1 MFPRTFQAF
10 TLMLI
15 ASSGVADATPAGTDA
30 QQFQQN
36 LIAVLECRATP
47 AVRQAL
53 GSQLRVVRY
62 GSATERPAHLRGWR
76 FIAAD
81 HPEIES
87 AVTRIEL
94 PAPITAN
101 GITTRELLADDLG
114 LGMFLDAVQR
124 ERIVAEDGLRMR
136 TSTLHEPF
144 RAWWQPAS
152 AVAAAAQAWRV
163 IRSEGAGNRLSCDY
177 LERYQKLDDQ
187 QAADRLREDLV
198 AVLECRADAAAWQRF
213 GEFWTRVS
221 AHSPLGWPAQ
231 VRALDAP
238 ACMAREGGSRCERI
252 TLDAPITVH
261 GLTVSSVM
269 IEPSYASGH
278 VAADLGMVP
287 VDDALQAAIPG
298 AKAAGEIIWTLP
310 ASPLQERP
318 RERFVVRI
326 TDGRTLMGCATSKA
340 VHRGR

>member
-1 MFPRTFQAF
+1 MFPRTIHAC
-10 TLMLI
+10 TLLLI

-47 AVRQAL
+47 SVRQAL
-53 GSQLRVVRY
+53 GSQLRAVRY

-81 HPEIES
+81 NPGIES
-87 AVTRIEL
+87 AATRIEL

-101 GITTRELLADDLG
+101 GITARELLADDLG
-114 LGMFLDAVQR
+114 LGMPLDAVQR
-124 ERIVAEDGLRMR
+124 DRIVAEDGLQMR

-144 RAWWQPAS
+144 RVWWRPAS
-152 AVAAAAQAWRV
+152 DVAAAAQAWRV
-163 IRSEGAGNRLSCDY
+163 IRDGEVGQRLSCDY
-177 LERYQKLDDQ
+177 RERHQQLGVQ
-187 QAADRLREDLV
+187 QAPDALREDLV

-221 AHSPLGWPAQ
+221 AQSPLGWPAQ

-238 ACMAREGGSRCERI
+238 ACMASEGGSRCERI

-261 GLTVSSVM
+261 GLAVSSVVL
-269 IEPSYASGH
+269 EPSYASGH
-278 VAADLGMVP
+278 VAADLGRVP

-298 AKAAGEIIWTLP
+298 ARAAGEIIWTLP
-310 ASPLQERP
+310 AAPLQGRP
-318 RERFVVRI
+318 RERFVVR
-326 TDGRTLMGCATSKA
+326 TDDGRTLMGCATSKA
-340 VHRGR
+340 IRSGR

>member
-1 MFPRTFQAF
+1 MFPRTFHAF

-15 ASSGVADATPAGTDA
+15 ASSGIADARPADTDA
-30 QQFQQN
+30 LRFQQN

-47 AVRQAL
+47 TERQAL
-53 GSQLRVVRY
+53 GSQLRAARY
-62 GSATERPAHLRGWR
+62 GVATERPAHLRGWR

-87 AVTRIEL
+87 AATRIEL

-101 GITTRELLADDLG
+101 GITTGELLADDLG
-114 LGMFLDAVQR
+114 LGMSINAVQR
-124 ERIVAEDGLRMR
+124 DRIVAEDGLQMR

-144 RAWWQPAS
+144 RVWWRPS
-152 AVAAAAQAWRV
+152 SDDAAAAQAWRV

-177 LERYQKLDDQ
+177 RERYQKLDDQ

-198 AVLECRADAAAWQRF
+198 AVLECRADTAAWQRF

-252 TLDAPITVH
+252 TLDAPISVH
-261 GLTVSSVM
+261 GLAVSSVM

-298 AKAAGEIIWTLP
+298 ATAAGEIIWTLP
-310 ASPLQERP
+310 AAPLQERP
-318 RERFVVRI
+318 RERFVVR
-326 TDGRTLMGCATSKA
+326 TADGRTLMGCATSKA
-340 VHRGR
+340 IHSGR